1 MLTSP
6 AFWKAA
12 GDRAARTFAQTL
24 LALLTASSP
33 VLDVIHV
40 QWTGALSIAA
50 GAALLSLLTS
60 LLGVGVDTP
69 AAVAHRAGRHEVG
82 Q

>member
-1 MLTSP
+1 MLTSL

-40 QWTGALSIAA
+40 QWPGVLSIAA
-50 GAALLSLLTS
+50 GAALLSVLTS
-60 LLGVGVDTP
+60 LLGLGDTP
-69 AAVAHRAGRHEVG
+69 AAVARAGRHEAVG